1 MDKTLPRVSASKGMT
16 NRSRGR
22 NRAFNK
28 AKGAFLMK
36 NIYSLIILAAI
47 FGIGAVSIPAQETQ
61 ERVVDEVVAQVNDGV
76 ITLSKIKREAKAI
89 VENAV
94 KEGKTRD
101 EAQKMVD
108 DKQGELI
115 ANLINEELLIQKAK
129 ELGLDSQID
138 ATVNERFV
146 QIMKQYNMKSMDELH
161 KVMEEQGAD
170 PTEIREMWRKQ
181 ATKDMVIQREVQSKE
196 YWRPNGKELRDY
208 YEKNKARFTK
218 PETVSISE
226 IFLSFAGR
234 NEDATRAKAKDL
246 VGKLRAGADWAKMVA
261 ENSDR
266 PDAAKNNGKVDTLN
280 VKDLDDKFGKALKD
294 VKVGGYSDPV
304 EVDEIG
310 INILK
315 VDAREQASSESQ
327 FDENAVRMA
336 ILSERAPTATKE
348 FMTNLRRDSYIKIGE
363 TYRPLVSPI
372 LFAEERKEKAEVV
385 KSDAKPE
392 TKTEIK
398 AEGKTADAKSK
409 KGKNPGK

>member
-1 MDKTLPRVSASKGMT
+1 
-16 NRSRGR
+16 
-22 NRAFNK
+22 
-28 AKGAFLMK
+28 MK